1 MEILL
6 ILLLLA
12 APSVPS
18 LAPLLSALAAI
29 PQAAQGS
36 QSPAPQAQTAA
47 MQPPQNSAAPSP
59 QNEEGPLLA
68 SLLQFFRPQEEQG
81 EDGAPQDATGLFAQ
95 LLQLFSAPRAQG
107 EKNAPQEA
115 ALAALL
121 RQLTENAESTQ
132 GNACAKRPQGAAEQA
147 VQAYKNDAEGTE
159 LSADAPFAH
168 DRGGHAEDTFSE
180 PAEGPLAPIRT
191 IAPAAVRA
199 RIPPHVLTVCD
210 GAQACGHIPVHM
222 QEAGIDALCVAGH
235 KGMGGIQGSGA
246 LLFSARFDPLP
257 LLFGGSG
264 VLSADEDMPPF
275 YPERLEAGTLSY
287 PAILSLAEGTLHLQ
301 LHMERESRRLLRLTR
316 QLHAGLQEIDG
327 LRLYSMPNPFGIAAF
342 ACPALQS
349 ELFAQRLSDEYA
361 IAVRGGLHCAPHMH
375 AGLGT
380 AECGLVRA
388 SLSPANTAQEVRAFL
403 SAVRA
408 VAK

>member
-36 QSPAPQAQTAA
+36 QCPAPQAQNAA

-59 QNEEGPLLA
+59 QGEEGQLLA
-68 SLLQFFRPQEEQG
+68 SLLQLFRSQEGNG
-81 EDGAPQDATGLFAQ
+81 EGGAPQDAPGLFAQ

-132 GNACAKRPQGAAEQA
+132 GNACAKRPQNAAEQA

-159 LSADAPFAH
+159 LSADAPFAP

-180 PAEGPLAPIRT
+180 PAESSFGEPAEDPLAPIRA
-191 IAPAAVRA
+191 IAPAA
-199 RIPPHVLTVCD
+199 
-210 GAQACGHIPVHM
+210 
-222 QEAGIDALCVAGH
+222 AL
-235 KGMGGIQGSGA
+235 
-246 LLFSARFDPLP
+246 R
-257 LLFGGSG
+257 
-264 VLSADEDMPPF
+264 
-275 YPERLEAGTLSY
+275 R
-287 PAILSLAEGTLHLQ
+287 LAE
-301 LHMERESRRLLRLTR
+301 
-316 QLHAGLQEIDG
+316 
-327 LRLYSMPNPFGIAAF
+327 
-342 ACPALQS
+342 ALQ
-349 ELFAQRLSDEYA
+349 
-361 IAVRGGLHCAPHMH
+361 GKG
-375 AGLGT
+375 
-380 AECGLVRA
+380 
-388 SLSPANTAQEVRAFL
+388 
-403 SAVRA
+403 
-408 VAK
+408 

>member
-36 QSPAPQAQTAA
+36 QCPAPQAQNAA

-59 QNEEGPLLA
+59 QGEEGQLLA
-68 SLLQFFRPQEEQG
+68 SLLQLFRSQEGNG
-81 EDGAPQDATGLFAQ
+81 EGGAPQDAPGLFAQ
-95 LLQLFSAPRAQG
+95 LLQLFSAPREQG

-159 LSADAPFAH
+159 LSADAPFAP

-180 PAEGPLAPIRT
+180 PAESSFGEPAEDPLAPIRA
-191 IAPAAVRA
+191 IAPA
-199 RIPPHVLTVCD
+199 
-210 GAQACGHIPVHM
+210 
-222 QEAGIDALCVAGH
+222 DAL
-235 KGMGGIQGSGA
+235 
-246 LLFSARFDPLP
+246 R
-257 LLFGGSG
+257 
-264 VLSADEDMPPF
+264 
-275 YPERLEAGTLSY
+275 R
-287 PAILSLAEGTLHLQ
+287 LAE
-301 LHMERESRRLLRLTR
+301 
-316 QLHAGLQEIDG
+316 
-327 LRLYSMPNPFGIAAF
+327 
-342 ACPALQS
+342 ALQ
-349 ELFAQRLSDEYA
+349 
-361 IAVRGGLHCAPHMH
+361 AP
-375 AGLGT
+375 
-380 AECGLVRA
+380 
-388 SLSPANTAQEVRAFL
+388 LSP
-403 SAVRA
+403 
-408 VAK
+408 

>member
-36 QSPAPQAQTAA
+36 QCPAPQAQNAA

-59 QNEEGPLLA
+59 QSEEGRLLA

-81 EDGAPQDATGLFAQ
+81 EDGATKDAPGLFAQ
-95 LLQLFSAPRAQG
+95 LLQLFSAPREQG

-159 LSADAPFAH
+159 LSADAPFAP

-180 PAEGPLAPIRT
+180 PAESSFGEPAEDPLAPIRA
-191 IAPAAVRA
+191 IAPAA
-199 RIPPHVLTVCD
+199 
-210 GAQACGHIPVHM
+210 
-222 QEAGIDALCVAGH
+222 AL
-235 KGMGGIQGSGA
+235 
-246 LLFSARFDPLP
+246 R
-257 LLFGGSG
+257 
-264 VLSADEDMPPF
+264 
-275 YPERLEAGTLSY
+275 R
-287 PAILSLAEGTLHLQ
+287 LAE
-301 LHMERESRRLLRLTR
+301 
-316 QLHAGLQEIDG
+316 
-327 LRLYSMPNPFGIAAF
+327 
-342 ACPALQS
+342 ALQ
-349 ELFAQRLSDEYA
+349 
-361 IAVRGGLHCAPHMH
+361 GKG
-375 AGLGT
+375 
-380 AECGLVRA
+380 
-388 SLSPANTAQEVRAFL
+388 
-403 SAVRA
+403 
-408 VAK
+408 

>member
-36 QSPAPQAQTAA
+36 QCPAPQAQNAA
-47 MQPPQNSAAPSP
+47 MQPSQSSAVPSP
-59 QNEEGPLLA
+59 QGEEGRLLA

-81 EDGAPQDATGLFAQ
+81 EGGAPQDAPGLFAQ

-159 LSADAPFAH
+159 LSADAPFAP

-180 PAEGPLAPIRT
+180 PAESSFGEPAEDPLAPIRA
-191 IAPAAVRA
+191 IAPAA
-199 RIPPHVLTVCD
+199 
-210 GAQACGHIPVHM
+210 
-222 QEAGIDALCVAGH
+222 AL
-235 KGMGGIQGSGA
+235 
-246 LLFSARFDPLP
+246 R
-257 LLFGGSG
+257 
-264 VLSADEDMPPF
+264 
-275 YPERLEAGTLSY
+275 R
-287 PAILSLAEGTLHLQ
+287 LAE
-301 LHMERESRRLLRLTR
+301 
-316 QLHAGLQEIDG
+316 
-327 LRLYSMPNPFGIAAF
+327 
-342 ACPALQS
+342 ALQ
-349 ELFAQRLSDEYA
+349 
-361 IAVRGGLHCAPHMH
+361 GKG
-375 AGLGT
+375 
-380 AECGLVRA
+380 
-388 SLSPANTAQEVRAFL
+388 
-403 SAVRA
+403 
-408 VAK
+408 

>member
-1 MEILL
+1 MIYFDNAATGGRKQRAVVQAVLASIEGVCANPGRSGHA
-6 ILLLLA
+6 LA
-12 APSVPS
+12 AALAKNLSAARGRLCSFFGNTDPDRTVFTRGCTEALNIALFSLPS
-18 LAPLLSALAAI
+18 LQTNGRLPHVVTTAAEHNAVLRPLLSLRRAGKIALTVVPLREGHVPPEDIAAAVREDTVACAFTLASNVTGAAI
-29 PQAAQGS
+29 
-36 QSPAPQAQTAA
+36 
-47 MQPPQNSAAPSP
+47 
-59 QNEEGPLLA
+59 
-68 SLLQFFRPQEEQG
+68 
-81 EDGAPQDATGLFAQ
+81 D
-95 LLQLFSAPRAQG
+95 
-107 EKNAPQEA
+107 
-115 ALAALL
+115 
-121 RQLTENAESTQ
+121 
-132 GNACAKRPQGAAEQA
+132 
-147 VQAYKNDAEGTE
+147 
-159 LSADAPFAH
+159 
-168 DRGGHAEDTFSE
+168 
-180 PAEGPLAPIRT
+180 
-191 IAPAAVRA
+191 PAAVRA
-199 RIPPHVLTVCD
+199 HIPPHVLTVCD

-361 IAVRGGLHCAPHMH
+361 IAVRGGLHCAPRMH
-375 AGLGT
+375 AELGT

-408 VAK
+408 VAENV

>member
-1 MEILL
+1 
-6 ILLLLA
+6 
-12 APSVPS
+12 
-18 LAPLLSALAAI
+18 
-29 PQAAQGS
+29 
-36 QSPAPQAQTAA
+36 
-47 MQPPQNSAAPSP
+47 
-59 QNEEGPLLA
+59 
-68 SLLQFFRPQEEQG
+68 
-81 EDGAPQDATGLFAQ
+81 
-95 LLQLFSAPRAQG
+95 
-107 EKNAPQEA
+107 
-115 ALAALL
+115 
-121 RQLTENAESTQ
+121 
-132 GNACAKRPQGAAEQA
+132 
-147 VQAYKNDAEGTE
+147 
-159 LSADAPFAH
+159 
-168 DRGGHAEDTFSE
+168 
-180 PAEGPLAPIRT
+180 
-191 IAPAAVRA
+191 
-199 RIPPHVLTVCD
+199 
-210 GAQACGHIPVHM
+210 M
-222 QEAGIDALCVAGH
+222 QEAGIDALCIAGH

-361 IAVRGGLHCAPHMH
+361 IAVRGGLHCAPRMH

-403 SAVRA
+403 SAVCA
-408 VAK
+408 VAE